1 MEDKYVRTMEQLEKH
16 ACKWWPKEIREY
28 ADQFSILQTLLDTQ
42 EKFISILKLANRDD
56 AKSIF
61 RIMEASDF
69 SMKCFLKHLM
79 ILTDVGSEPL
89 QRMNK
94 NFAELF
100 PNGKMAYQ
108 IGGKIHTYKFQALPV
123 KGSLSNEKMR
133 VDTKENMLN
142 DKCNTELITDLIMI
156 LVYGGACVSAKTRA
170 VLFRCI
176 ISDYLGD
183 DEKIELH
190 IRQNYIRVSRII
202 AGRTAND
209 LGNSIQKYAAD
220 YIADKLGN
228 NYNVKVFGTIPGVSI
243 NDGNTEA
250 KFDVVIDRISDTS
263 RFKPYVGV
271 EVSFQ
276 ETSNSTV
283 ERKGQ
288 DAAARF
294 EAVIRK
300 RSFVAYI
307 IDGVGNF
314 SRRAACDVMCANSH
328 CNVGCTPEEFDVL
341 VGFIKEKLG

>member
-1 MEDKYVRTMEQLEKH
+1 MEDRYVRTMEQLEKY

-56 AKSIF
+56 AKSLF
-61 RIMEASDF
+61 RIMEASGF

-100 PNGKMAYQ
+100 PNGKMVYQ
-108 IGGKIHTYKFQALPV
+108 IDGKTYTYEFQALPL
-123 KGSLSNEKMR
+123 KGALSNKKMR
-133 VDTKENMLN
+133 VDTKENMQSE
-142 DKCNTELITDLIMI
+142 KCNTELITDLIMT

-176 ISDYLGD
+176 ISDYIGD
-183 DEKIELH
+183 DEKIELN

-220 YIADKLGN
+220 YIADKLGRD
-228 NYNVKVFGTIPGVSI
+228 YNVKVFGTIPGVSI

-250 KFDVVIDRISDTS
+250 KFDVVVDRISDTS

-341 VGFIKEKLG
+341 VEFIKEKLA

>member
-1 MEDKYVRTMEQLEKH
+1 MEDKYVRTMEQLEKY

-56 AKSIF
+56 SKSVF
-61 RIMEASDF
+61 RIMEASGF
-69 SMKCFLKHLM
+69 SIKCFLKHLM

-100 PNGKMAYQ
+100 PNGEMEYQ
-108 IGGKIHTYKFQALPV
+108 TDGNTHTYKFLELPV
-123 KGSLSNEKMR
+123 KGALSNEKMR

-176 ISDYLGD
+176 ISDFLGN

-228 NYNVKVFGTIPGVSI
+228 DYNVKVFGTIPGVSI

-250 KFDVVIDRISDTS
+250 KFDVVVDRISDTS
-263 RFKPYVGV
+263 RFKPYVGI

-341 VGFIKEKLG
+341 VEFIKEKLG

>member
-1 MEDKYVRTMEQLEKH
+1 MDDKYVRTMEQLEKY

-42 EKFISILKLANRDD
+42 EDFICILKLIDRDD

-61 RIMEASDF
+61 RFIRDAKI

-89 QRMNK
+89 QRMN
-94 NFAELF
+94 NDFVELF

-108 IGGKIHTYKFQALPV
+108 VNGRNHTYTFQSLPV
-123 KGSLSNEKMR
+123 KGKLTNEKMR

-142 DKCNTELITDLIMI
+142 NKCNTELLTDLIMI
-156 LVYGGACVSAKTRA
+156 LVYGGACVSAKARA
-170 VLFRCI
+170 VLFRCT
-176 ISDYLGD
+176 ISEYLGD
-183 DEKIELH
+183 KKKIDDH

-228 NYNVKVFGTIPGVSI
+228 DYSVKVFGTIPGVSI

-250 KFDVVIDRISDTS
+250 
-263 RFKPYVGV
+263 
-271 EVSFQ
+271 
-276 ETSNSTV
+276 
-283 ERKGQ
+283 
-288 DAAARF
+288 
-294 EAVIRK
+294 
-300 RSFVAYI
+300 
-307 IDGVGNF
+307 
-314 SRRAACDVMCANSH
+314 
-328 CNVGCTPEEFDVL
+328 
-341 VGFIKEKLG
+341 

>member
-1 MEDKYVRTMEQLEKH
+1 MEDKYVRTMEQLEKY

-56 AKSIF
+56 AKNIF
-61 RIMEASDF
+61 RIIEASGF

-100 PNGKMAYQ
+100 PEGEIVYQ
-108 IGGKIHTYKFQALPV
+108 IDGKSHTYKFQALPV
-123 KGSLSNEKMR
+123 KGALSNEKMR
-133 VDTKENMLN
+133 VDTKENMLS
-142 DKCNTELITDLIMI
+142 DKCNAELVTDLIMI
-156 LVYGGACVSAKTRA
+156 LVYGGACISAKTRA
-170 VLFRCI
+170 VLFRCV

-220 YIADKLGN
+220 YIAGKLGCD
-228 NYNVKVFGTIPGVSI
+228 YNVKVFGTIPGVSI

-250 KFDVVIDRISDTS
+250 KFDVVVDRISDTS

-341 VGFIKEKLG
+341 VEFIKEKLG

>member
-1 MEDKYVRTMEQLEKH
+1 MEDKYVRTMEQLEKY

-28 ADQFSILQTLLDTQ
+28 AERLSILHTLLDSQ
-42 EKFISILKLANRDD
+42 EDFICILKLIDRDD

-61 RIMEASDF
+61 RFIKDAKF
-69 SMKCFLKHLM
+69 PIKCFLKHLM

-89 QRMNK
+89 QRMN
-94 NFAELF
+94 NDFSELF
-100 PNGKMAYQ
+100 PNRKMSYQ
-108 IGGKIHTYKFQALPV
+108 INGKKHAYTFQSLPIKGKLTNEKIH
-123 KGSLSNEKMR
+123 
-133 VDTKENMLN
+133 VDTKENMLGN
-142 DKCNTELITDLIMI
+142 KCDIELVMDLIMI

-170 VLFRCI
+170 VLFRCT

-183 DEKIELH
+183 KKKIDDY

-220 YIADKLGN
+220 YIANKLGTD
-228 NYNVKVFGTIPGVSI
+228 YRVKLFGTIPGVSI

-250 KFDVVIDRISDTS
+250 KFDVVVDRISDTS

-294 EAVIRK
+294 EAVIHK

-328 CNVGCTPEEFDVL
+328 CNVGCTPEEFDLL
-341 VGFIKEKLG
+341 VEFIKEKLG